1 MHPGLGGGFW
11 RVLGAGVGD
20 TLTPKTG
27 ELSVG
32 MNQAAPHKV
41 PMAVEGPGVT
51 PLEDTW
57 GGGMAQGSAPW

>member
-27 ELSVG
+27 EISVG
-32 MNQAAPHKV
+32 MNQAAPH
-41 PMAVEGPGVT
+41 
-51 PLEDTW
+51 
-57 GGGMAQGSAPW
+57 